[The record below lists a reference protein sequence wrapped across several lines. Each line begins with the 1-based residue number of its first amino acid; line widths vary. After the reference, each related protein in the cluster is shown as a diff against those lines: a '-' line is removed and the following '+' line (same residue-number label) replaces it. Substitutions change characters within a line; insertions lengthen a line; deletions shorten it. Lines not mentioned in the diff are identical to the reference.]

1 MSESL
6 VTHPKGVR
14 HPLAL
19 SKLRAT
25 FFEDVVV
32 SVLIC
37 IALAR
42 FFRSIDFGTGSSP
55 SEPEF
60 LVTVTMPAL
69 IFRDCINYLL
79 TKKKLGLIC

>member
-55 SEPEF
+55 
-60 LVTVTMPAL
+60 
-69 IFRDCINYLL
+69 
-79 TKKKLGLIC
+79 